1 MLEDVR
7 YAARG
12 LRKNPGFTAIA
23 ALTLGLGIGATTA
36 IFSVVS
42 GVLLR
47 PLPFTDPDRLVQVNE
62 TEPRFGAGSVSYPD
76 LNDFRKRSTSF
87 DVMIAYV
94 PGRRN
99 LVGITEPER
108 IVTVAA
114 ERGLFRLLGVEPVA
128 GRTFRDDDPPNV
140 AVVSAGFG
148 KRHFG
153 RDPSVIGRKIT
164 LDGESFTVIGVM
176 PEQFQFPCGAVP
188 SEVWIPWEPAQAW
201 VHDRRYHADFVVGRL
216 KPGVSIDAARNELSL
231 MAKRTEAG
239 SLDSTQGRGVLLT
252 PLSEITAEPV
262 RSSFLILLG
271 AVGLVLLVACANV
284 ANLLLARAA
293 GRTREV
299 AIRASLGA
307 GPVRLIRQF
316 LTESVLIG
324 LGGGL
329 LGLAIATWATELL
342 LKLAAAQIPRWW
354 DVGLDWRVF
363 AFLLALCVATGIG
376 FGLVPAISAARVDIQ
391 TGLKAADGRA
401 GNGRGRFRDG
411 LVVAEVTLAFVLLI
425 GAGLLMRAFLR
436 LQATP
441 TGLVTENVLTLH
453 VSGDA
458 NARRFYELEQQ
469 ISRLPGVRAAGFIQL
484 LPLQDWGWT
493 GHFTVDGR
501 PETPSREPVAELRY
515 VTPGYFRAL
524 GIPLRRGRGF
534 TDHDTSDA
542 PPAILINEA
551 LARQCFPNEDPIGKH
566 TDRGTIVG
574 VVGDVRQSR
583 LDRPPAP
590 EIYSVLIQNLAQRP
604 DLGMSL
610 VVSTKEPP
618 EKIVAAVRATI
629 QQAEPNQ
636 VIFNVK
642 TMGRVI
648 ADSLSDLDL
657 YLWLIGLFA
666 GLALALATAGIYG
679 VVSHAT
685 SRRTREI
692 GIRMALGAERR
703 DVLRL
708 VLRRTLALAG
718 AGVLIGTVAALALTR
733 VLQKFLFEVK
743 PNDPATF
750 IAAAAL
756 LTSVALAAGWIP
768 AWRAARVD
776 PVEALRYE

>member
-1 MLEDVR
+1 
-7 YAARG
+7 
-12 LRKNPGFTAIA
+12 
-23 ALTLGLGIGATTA
+23 
-36 IFSVVS
+36 
-42 GVLLR
+42 
-47 PLPFTDPDRLVQVNE
+47 
-62 TEPRFGAGSVSYPD
+62 
-76 LNDFRKRSTSF
+76 
-87 DVMIAYV
+87 
-94 PGRRN
+94 
-99 LVGITEPER
+99 
-108 IVTVAA
+108 VAA

-153 RDPSVIGRKIT
+153 GDPLVIGRKIT

-176 PEQFQFPCGAVP
+176 PEQFQFPCGAVR
-188 SEVWIPWEPAQAW
+188 SEIWTPWEPARDL
-201 VHDRRYHADFVVGRL
+201 VHNRHYHADSVVGRL
-216 KPGVSIDAARNELSL
+216 KPGVSIDAAQNELSL
-231 MAKRTEAG
+231 IAKRAEAD
-239 SLDSTQGRGVLLT
+239 SLESVRGRSVLLT
-252 PLSEITAEPV
+252 PLSEITAGPV

-271 AVGLVLLVACANV
+271 AVGFVLLVACANV

-307 GPVRLIRQF
+307 GPLRLIRQC
-316 LTESVLIG
+316 LTESVLLG

-329 LGLAIATWATELL
+329 LGLAIATWGTELL

-376 FGLVPAISAARVDIQ
+376 FGLAPAISAARADIQ
-391 TGLKAADGRA
+391 TGLKEADGRA
-401 GNGRGRFRDG
+401 SSGRGRFRDG
-411 LVVAEVTLAFVLLI
+411 LAIAEVAIAFVLLI
-425 GAGLLMRAFLR
+425 GAGLLLRAFLR

-441 TGLVTENVLTLH
+441 TGLVTENVMTLH
-453 VSGDA
+453 LSGDA
-458 NARRFYELEQQ
+458 NAHRLYELEQRVSQ
-469 ISRLPGVRAAGFIQL
+469 LPGVRAAGFIQL
-484 LPLQDWGWT
+484 LPLQDWGWK

-501 PETPSREPVAELRY
+501 PEAPSRQPVAELRY

-551 LARQCFPNEDPIGKH
+551 LARQYFPNEDPIGKH

-679 VVSHAT
+679 VVSHAI